1 MVSLV
6 YDAAIDAMA
15 AGTIAFAADTFRV
28 MLVDAT
34 YAPNKAT
41 HATRGDVTGE
51 VTGTGYTAGG
61 ASIAATVT
69 SAVDGQ
75 TDIGLAGAGWPV
87 STITARGAVYY
98 DSRGGAASADELV
111 AYIDFGGDIVS
122 VAGLFSL
129 QPSTV
134 RIQN

>member
-1 MVSLV
+1 VASLV
-6 YDAAIDAMA
+6 YDAAVDAMA

-34 YAPNKAT
+34 YTPNKAS
-41 HATRGDVTGE
+41 HATRSDVSGE
-51 VTGTGYTAGG
+51 VIGIGYTAGG
-61 ASIAATVT
+61 APIAATVS

-75 TDIGLAGAGWPV
+75 TDIGLGGANWPV

-98 DSRGGAASADELV
+98 DSRGGAASSDELV

-122 VAGLFSL
+122 VAGSFSL